1 VASPIEQRPFPLEIT
16 AVDFAFAEGHRRMA
30 VSPVAGT
37 LKHLRWPSQILVRVL
52 RRLNTVR

>member
-1 VASPIEQRPFPLEIT
+1 
-16 AVDFAFAEGHRRMA
+16 MA